1 MMSPIIYGVGGEIE
15 KYYHC
20 KSCKKMTRKLENFIS
35 LNFKR
40 LMEPELK
47 EIRQKF
53 GNEGYSEGIRFD
65 QNGKQK
71 WGVLNK
77 LFNRKK
83 DNMRP
88 ITTIR
93 DYLCHLNLLQKE
105 SAMYSP
111 LTAEACAI
119 SVPKRPSLRSR
130 SR

>member
-1 MMSPIIYGVGGEIE
+1 MMSPVIYGVGGEIE

-20 KSCKKMTRKLENFIS
+20 RSCKKMTRKLENFIS

-40 LMEPELK
+40 LMESELK

-53 GNEGYSEGIRFD
+53 GSEGYSEGIRFD

-71 WGVLNK
+71 WGMLNK

-83 DNMRP
+83 DSMRP

-93 DYLCHLNLLQKE
+93 DYLCHLNLLQRE
-105 SAMYSP
+105 SA
-111 LTAEACAI
+111 T
-119 SVPKRPSLRSR
+119 
-130 SR
+130 